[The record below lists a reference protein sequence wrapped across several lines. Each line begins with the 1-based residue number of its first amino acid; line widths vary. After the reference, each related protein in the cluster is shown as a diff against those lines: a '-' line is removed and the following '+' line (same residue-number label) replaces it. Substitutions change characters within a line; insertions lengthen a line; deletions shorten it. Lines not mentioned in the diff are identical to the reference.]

1 MKRTFLILLVVLL
14 TGCSTVKGWVPS
26 FWDDNQSHH
35 IIDVRLAVEQ
45 LDCSQPHLPQVQKIY
60 NDLRWFELYSDS
72 KGWQQADVLRLTEPM
87 KNSLLDFIKRS
98 QDGQGSQGY
107 CEIKKKLLTKQAE
120 ITARAVLGRF

>member
-1 MKRTFLILLVVLL
+1 
-14 TGCSTVKGWVPS
+14 
-26 FWDDNQSHH
+26 
-35 IIDVRLAVEQ
+35 VEQ